1 MFYRNTKPKKGDSSV
16 EETSK
21 ATQFQGPILPVVNDK
36 IQKADLIP
44 VTADMKKNRAFVT
57 IRKARNDAKLIGIRA
72 KKAKEAAEKADKK
85 KKE

>member
-1 MFYRNTKPKKGDSSV
+1 
-16 EETSK
+16 
-21 ATQFQGPILPVVNDK
+21 
-36 IQKADLIP
+36 
-44 VTADMKKNRAFVT
+44 MKKNRAFVT